1 MYLLRIFL
9 IVFIFSLSGN
19 LFAQNPDFIHLK
31 IIGRVM
37 DNGKTVENQ
46 AVIVF
51 EDNKRIDTL
60 LSKSNGKF
68 ECDLKLN
75 KYYTLVF
82 PGEHYKLTTLV
93 VNTEIPENFYYIP
106 IYKCIIQM
114 GEDLDVD
121 LAEKERYEDFPIGI
135 VKYDDENLRF
145 ELDYH
150 YFRSRIKEVK

>member
-1 MYLLRIFL
+1 MPNKIFL
-9 IVFIFSLSGN
+9 LITFLIYIQTYSFC
-19 LFAQNPDFIHLK
+19 QNPDGESLK

-37 DNGKTVENQ
+37 DKGKTVENQ

-51 EDNKRIDTL
+51 ENNKRIDTL

-68 ECDLKLN
+68 ECVLKLN
-75 KYYTLVF
+75 SYYTFVLPGQNNNLVSLVF
-82 PGEHYKLTTLV
+82 DTS
-93 VNTEIPENFYYIP
+93 IPEDFYYIP

-114 GEDLDVD
+114 DEEFEDEL
-121 LAEKERYEDFPIGI
+121 LEKSRYEDFPLGI

-150 YFRSRIKEVK
+150 YFRSRIKEIK